1 MDHLVGQTLNRYQ
14 ILNLLGEGGMGAVYR
29 AHDTTLQRDVAIK
42 VMHSNFARQ
51 PNFQERFLQEARTA
65 ARLDHPGIVQ
75 IYDFGS
81 FRSQLYIVMK
91 FIPGDNLED
100 MLRELHGQDRWLP
113 LGEAVQLISQVA
125 LALDYAHRQGVLH
138 RDIKP
143 GNIMLESEVSNG
155 LPYRPVVTDLGLA
168 KLIQGSTM
176 TQEGTSM
183 GTPAYMSPEQAQG
196 KTTDARS
203 DVYSLGVLL
212 YELATG
218 RLPFNPRTIT
228 EAIQAHVHTPPP
240 PPRRV
245 RPDLPEAIE
254 SIILKAIEKDP
265 PRRYQNALALSEALK
280 AASPAAARVV
290 SAPAG
295 IGATISLLTQYQNS
309 MVDVRGPSVLQEFDP
324 ANLGASQ
331 DRIQVLADDQTT
343 HEIQFKYPSMIVGR
357 DPEADI
363 HLDDPKVSRNHAR
376 IETDGGVFRVTDLG
390 STNGTFISNHRLMAN
405 LPQVWH
411 PGQSLRIGGAHLR
424 LLPAGGT
431 AGAEATLPNMAPV
444 ATVPAVG
451 GTTRVASSQ
460 APTYAFTSLL
470 EPVALRVGAVGRVIV
485 RNMGTAAD
493 RFTINWFS
501 PGDSLSFNPPALE
514 IDIPAG
520 QEVVAEF
527 QVESNQGNWIGKT
540 RALPFS
546 VQISPSAGTPQMH
559 HGETTV
565 RAAVP
570 GWAIPV
576 LLVLCLAVAGGLIL
590 LSNLLFGG
598 GGSLI
603 GGLSTTDPA
612 IEQTQIA
619 IAVEA
624 TRRAV
629 SQTALALQNA
639 NQATLQSATQTG
651 QALAMEQATASA
663 FTAAAQTTA
672 QAGTAAVEGAT
683 AQAGVQ
689 TSAAGT
695 AAVQEAT
702 LQAGLTQTAAV
713 ALAAQ
718 QLAGTQTA
726 QAYQLTAASGA
737 AQTANAQTAVA
748 AQLTGNALSA
758 QLTATAH
765 SATLTAAVGKRIAY
779 VYHSDSATAA
789 DYKSFLESQDYTV
802 DLVSIIDVYVANFGA
817 YDLVLIGPET
827 GNPGTWETN
836 AWGANDSMATAI
848 AGSGTDVL
856 GLGHGGSLF
865 LQALGMA
872 IGWGGSMVGD
882 ANDVKVVNPAEDYWH
897 TPNDVSIPGNKV
909 VKLYDNNS
917 SFVAFYMPDPVMAVF
932 PIASLSSDPNYY
944 PLLGN
949 GEQFWLWGFNN
960 GPGDMSNK
968 GQHIFL
974 NLVYS
979 LTR

>member
-1 MDHLVGQTLNRYQ
+1 MDQLVGQTLNRYQ

-100 MLRELHGQDRWLP
+100 LLRELHGQDRWLP
-113 LGEAVQLISQVA
+113 LSEAVQLISQVA

-143 GNIMLESEVSNG
+143 GNIMLEPEVSNG

-168 KLIQGSTM
+168 KLIQGGTM
-176 TQEGTSM
+176 TQDGTSM

-203 DVYSLGVLL
+203 DVYSLGILL
-212 YELATG
+212 YELTTG

-240 PPRRV
+240 PPRQV

-265 PRRYQNALALSEALK
+265 PRRFQNALALSEALK
-280 AASPAAARVV
+280 SASQAAERVV
-290 SAPAG
+290 AAPAG

-309 MVDVRGPSVLQEFDP
+309 LVDVRGPSVFQEHDP
-324 ANLGASQ
+324 ASLSAPH

-343 HEIQFKYPSMIVGR
+343 HEIRFKYPSMIVGR
-357 DPEADI
+357 DPQADI

-376 IETDGGVFRVTDLG
+376 IETDGSIFRITDLG
-390 STNGTFISNHRLMAN
+390 STNGTFIGNHRLMAN
-405 LPQVWH
+405 IPQVWQ

-424 LLPAGGT
+424 LLPAGGM
-431 AGAEATLPNMAPV
+431 AAADAAMPNLAPGS
-444 ATVPAVG
+444 TVPAVG
-451 GTTRVASSQ
+451 GTTRVASAQ

-470 EPVALRVGAVGRVIV
+470 DPVTLHVGDIGRVIV
-485 RNMGTAAD
+485 RNTGSAAD
-493 RFTINWFS
+493 RYTINWFS
-501 PGDSLSFNPPALE
+501 PGDSLSFNPPLLE

-527 QVESNQGNWIGKT
+527 QVESKQGNWIGNT
-540 RALPFS
+540 RNLPFS
-546 VQISPSAGTPQMH
+546 VQISPSAGTAQMH

-576 LLVLCLAVAGGLIL
+576 LLVLCLAAAGGLLL
-590 LSNLLFGG
+590 LSNFLLGG
-598 GGSLI
+598 GGSLF
-603 GGLSTTDPA
+603 GGISTTDPGV
-612 IEQTQIA
+612 EQTQIA
-619 IAVEA
+619 IAVQS
-624 TRRAV
+624 TRQSA
-629 SQTALALQNA
+629 SQTALVLQNA
-639 NQATLQSATQTG
+639 NQATIQAATQTG
-651 QALAMEQATASA
+651 QALAAEQATAA
-663 FTAAAQTTA
+663 AITAASQATA
-672 QAGTAAVEGAT
+672 QAGTATIEGAT

-702 LQAGLTQTAAV
+702 LQAALTQTAAAVV
-713 ALAAQ
+713 AAHQLAA
-718 QLAGTQTA
+718 TQTA
-726 QAYQLTAASGA
+726 EAYQLTAAAGA
-737 AQTANAQTAVA
+737 IQTANAQTAVA
-748 AQLTGNALSA
+748 AQLTGSALSA
-758 QLTATAH
+758 HLTATAH
-765 SATLTAAVGKRIAY
+765 SATLTAAAGKRIVY

-789 DYKSFLESQDYTV
+789 DYKSFLESQDYKV
-802 DLVSIIDVYVANFGA
+802 DLISIIDVFATNFGA

-827 GNPGTWETN
+827 GNSGTWKTN
-836 AWGANDSMATAI
+836 AWGADDSMAAAI
-848 AGSGTDVL
+848 AGSGTEVF
-856 GLGHGGSLF
+856 GLGHGGSLY
-865 LQALGMA
+865 LEALGMA
-872 IGWGGSMVGD
+872 IGWGGSIVGD
-882 ANDVKVVNPAEDYWH
+882 ANDVKVVNPAENYWH
-897 TPNDVSIPGNKV
+897 IPNDVSIPSNKV

-917 SFVAFYMPDPVMAVF
+917 PFVAFYMPEPVMAIF
-932 PIASLSSDPNYY
+932 PIASLSSDPDYY
-944 PLLGN
+944 PLLGD
-949 GEQFWLWGFNN
+949 GKQFWLWGFNN

-968 GQHIFL
+968 GQRIFI

-979 LTR
+979 LTQ